1 MAPVPAKKK
10 TYFIGREIV
19 GTARGINNVEKHHD
33 GCFLPHTVQC
43 TVLHECTR
51 KKNKTVYI
59 VYQQK
64 ERHSSC
70 AKHLK
75 EIVLR

>member
-1 MAPVPAKKK
+1 MVKSQEMKEKQQNVSHFDKK
-10 TYFIGREIV
+10 
-19 GTARGINNVEKHHD
+19 
-33 GCFLPHTVQC
+33 
-43 TVLHECTR
+43 
-51 KKNKTVYI
+51 KTVYI